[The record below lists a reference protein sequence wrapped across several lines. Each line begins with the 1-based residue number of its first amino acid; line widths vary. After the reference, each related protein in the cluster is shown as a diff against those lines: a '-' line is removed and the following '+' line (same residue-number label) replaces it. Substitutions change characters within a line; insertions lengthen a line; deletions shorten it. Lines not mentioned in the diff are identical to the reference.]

1 MDTFDKANQYVAT
14 RSYESHHRRR
24 SWRGLLR
31 HLALPVIIFSLLI
44 IITIGHDRILRLI
57 TIWPPSPRK
66 TPANLHFSSSH
77 STLKISI
84 FEDLHFGEAESTTWG
99 PEQDTR
105 TLQVMSTIL
114 DIESPDLVVL
124 NGDLITGDDTQ
135 LDNATEYFDRLVG
148 PMVQRNIPWAS
159 TYGNHDN
166 NFNISTEAV
175 LEKERGYYSLS
186 MTEKMVTGKG
196 EDVGV
201 SNYFLPLYQVGQEG
215 LVAILWFFDSRGG
228 LAFQRTENHG
238 EKVQL
243 PGVVDPAVTEWFVRT
258 SRNLKR
264 QHRRESIPSLA
275 FVHIPVSAMLA
286 FQEEGVDKHRQP
298 GINDDVPLSSQV
310 GDEEFLAALSEAG
323 VEAVFSGH
331 DHGND
336 WCMPVENKGK
346 GRGKKTMFACFGRH
360 TGYGGYGHWMRGSRQ
375 VILSPNGEIETWVRL
390 ENGDISGHVRLN
402 ETYGTDEYPAA
413 KKAFTSLGANEAR

>member
-1 MDTFDKANQYVAT
+1 MGSFNQAEEYAQIG
-14 RSYESHHRRR
+14 SNDSHHRRR
-24 SWRGLLR
+24 SWRGRLR
-31 HLALPVIIFSLLI
+31 QIALPSFLILFLLF
-44 IITIGHDRILRLI
+44 ITGHDHIFRTL
-57 TIWPPSPRK
+57 TIWPSSACKKPIKLQFSPS
-66 TPANLHFSSSH
+66 S

-84 FEDLHFGEAESTTWG
+84 FEDLHFGEAESTWWG
-99 PEQDTR
+99 PEQDIR
-105 TLQVMSTIL
+105 TLQVMSSIL
-114 DIESPDLVVL
+114 DMESPDLVVL

-135 LDNATEYFDRLVG
+135 LDNATEYFDRLVS
-148 PMVQRNIPWAS
+148 PMVKRNIPWAS

-186 MTEKMVTGKG
+186 MTEKMVTGKA

-201 SNYFLPLYQVGQEG
+201 SNYFLSLYQIGHEG
-215 LVAILWFFDSRGG
+215 PVAILWFFDSRGG
-228 LAFQRTENHG
+228 LAFQRTEKNG
-238 EKVQL
+238 EKIQL
-243 PGVVDPAVTEWFVRT
+243 PGTVDPAVTEWFVRT

-275 FVHIPVSAMLA
+275 FVHIPVSAMLT
-286 FQEEGVDKHRQP
+286 FQEAGVDKHRQP

-323 VEAVFSGH
+323 VQAVFSGH

-336 WCMPVENKGK
+336 WCMPVEKKG
-346 GRGKKTMFACFGRH
+346 GMEGGKTMFACFGRH

-375 VILSPNGEIETWVRL
+375 VVLSPNGEIETWVRL
-390 ENGDISGHVRLN
+390 ENGDVSGHVMLN

-413 KKAFTSLGANEAR
+413 KKAFTSLGAGEPR